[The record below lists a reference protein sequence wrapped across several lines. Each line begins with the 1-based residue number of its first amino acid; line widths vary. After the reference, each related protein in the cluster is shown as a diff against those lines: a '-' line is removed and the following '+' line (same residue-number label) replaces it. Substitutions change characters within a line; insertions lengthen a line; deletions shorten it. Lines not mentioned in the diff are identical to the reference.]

1 MPTSHNLTPRV
12 LFLLC
17 LTATGWS
24 FSFGLGATLAPL
36 WLQDHG
42 WKYATPGV
50 NTGIYYGGI
59 AVTAGFVPWLLRRW
73 GLHCVTV
80 GCLLSAVTVA
90 LFPWGQSLLGYHL
103 LRLLNGAAGALSL
116 IPLETYVN
124 RDSPAHC
131 RSRNFG
137 FYALAIASGWAIGD
151 FVGLEMYREVP
162 HLAFLVAGA
171 VAVAAA
177 VPIVVSLGKAA
188 VSEAQPQGPAPLQ
201 VRRNFFSFGS
211 GWCQGFLEGGMVGLM
226 PLYLRHLDVPEERAG
241 WILGGTLLGV
251 LLFQL
256 PIAWL
261 ADRFGRTRALV
272 GCHVGTLAGLCL
284 LPFCGDSA
292 WLVSWLLL
300 VGACSSAF
308 YPLGLT
314 LLGERLP
321 SASVA
326 RASALFLAV
335 NCVGS
340 IMGPVITG
348 TVMEWVGEAALFVT
362 GTLAVAL
369 IPAAWLY
376 LRWKDAAPAAVPVSV
391 RRAA

>member
-1 MPTSHNLTPRV
+1 M

-59 AVTAGFVPWLLRRW
+59 ALTAGLVPWLLRRW

-124 RDSPAHC
+124 RDSPPHC

-137 FYALAIASGWAIGD
+137 FYAVAIASGWALGD

-162 HLAFLVAGA
+162 RLAFLLAGA
-171 VAVAAA
+171 SAVAAA
-177 VPIVVSLGKAA
+177 VPIVISLGNAT
-188 VSEAQPQGPAPLQ
+188 VSEAQHQGPAPLH

-226 PLYLRHLDVPEERAG
+226 PLYLRHLSIPEERAG
-241 WILGGTLLGV
+241 WILGGTMLGV
-251 LLFQL
+251 LVFQL

-261 ADRFGRTRALV
+261 ADRLGRTPVLF
-272 GCHVGTLAGLCL
+272 GCHAGTLAGLVL

-292 WLVSWLLL
+292 WLVCWLLF

-308 YPLGLT
+308 YPLGMT

-321 SASVA
+321 AASVA

-348 TVMEWVGEAALFVT
+348 SVMEWAGETSLFAIGLV
-362 GTLAVAL
+362 AVAL
-369 IPAAWLY
+369 VPTLWWY
-376 LRWKDAAPAAVPVSV
+376 LRRKDAAPAAAPVTF
-391 RRAA
+391 RQAA